1 MNVPYTR
8 MDRVDAFAFNST
20 KYDCN
25 WASLTGAAGTG
36 LRVGFDS
43 KQRFHCRAG
52 LVDGGQG
59 YVLFVNQQ
67 VSPPDDLNKP
77 VVPDFYQTLKAG
89 DIIEG
94 RFRVGL
100 NQAQDHR

>member
-25 WASLTGAAGTG
+25 WASLTGAADTG

>member
-1 MNVPYTR
+1 
-8 MDRVDAFAFNST
+8 MDRADAFDFNST
-20 KYDCN
+20 KYNCK
-25 WASLTGAAGTG
+25 WASLTDAGGAG

-43 KQRFHCRAG
+43 KHRFHCRAG
-52 LVDGGQG
+52 VAEGGQG

-67 VSPPDDLNKP
+67 VSPPDDISKP

-94 RFRVGL
+94 SFRVGS
-100 NQAQDHR
+100 NQAEDHR